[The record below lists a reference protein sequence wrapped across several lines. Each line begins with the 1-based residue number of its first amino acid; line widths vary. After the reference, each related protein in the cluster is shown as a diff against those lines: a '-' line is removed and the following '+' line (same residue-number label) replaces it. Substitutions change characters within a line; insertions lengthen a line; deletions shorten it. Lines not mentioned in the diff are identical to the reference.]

1 MVINLL
7 IAIPTYNEVENI
19 DLISQRVLDAVPNC
33 QLLFIDDNSPDGTGE
48 RLDHLS
54 RLDKRISVLHRSGKL
69 GIGSAHQVAIAYAY
83 QNSVE
88 ILVTM
93 DADLT
98 HSPEHIPALINLLS
112 SADVVIASRFM
123 ESGGLADW
131 NLGRKAMTQ
140 LGHLLTKTLLRLPY
154 DASGAFRIYNLSHIP
169 VECFRLVQSEG
180 YSFFFES
187 LKILEMNNT
196 RIVEHPVVLPSRT
209 YGSSKMKLREI
220 TKSIRFMI
228 VLSFKSL
235 RKPDDLRITKR

>member
-1 MVINLL
+1 MINPL

-19 DLISQRVLDAVPNC
+19 DLISQRVLGAVPNC
-33 QLLFIDDNSPDGTGE
+33 HLLFIDDNSPDGTGE

-54 RLDKRISVLHRSGKL
+54 SLDKRISVIHRSGKL
-69 GIGSAHQVAIAYAY
+69 GIGSAHQAAISYAY
-83 QNSVE
+83 KNSAE

-112 SADVVIASRFM
+112 TADVVIASRFL
-123 ESGGLADW
+123 EHGGLADW
-131 NLGRKAMTQ
+131 NLGRKAMTK
-140 LGHLLTKTLLRLPY
+140 LGHLLTQTLLRLPY
-154 DASGAFRIYNLSHIP
+154 DASGAFRIYNLSNIP
-169 VECFRLVQSEG
+169 FECFGLVKSEG

-209 YGSSKMKLREI
+209 YGTSKMKLRDI
-220 TKSIRFMI
+220 TKSICFMI
-228 VLSFKSL
+228 VLSYASL
-235 RKPDDLRITKR
+235 RKPKSLRINNR

>member
-1 MVINLL
+1 MINPL
-7 IAIPTYNEVENI
+7 IAIPTYKEVENI
-19 DLISQRVLDAVPNC
+19 DLISQRVLGAVPNC
-33 QLLFIDDNSPDGTGE
+33 HLLFIDDNSPDGTGE

-54 RLDKRISVLHRSGKL
+54 SLDKRISVIHRSGKL
-69 GIGSAHQVAIAYAY
+69 GIGSAHQAAISYAY
-83 QNSVE
+83 KNSAE

-123 ESGGLADW
+123 EHGGLTDW
-131 NLGRKAMTQ
+131 NLGRKAMTK
-140 LGHLLTKTLLRLPY
+140 LGHLLTQTLLRLPY
-154 DASGAFRIYNLSHIP
+154 DASGAFRIYNLSNIP
-169 VECFRLVQSEG
+169 FECFSLVKSEG

-209 YGSSKMKLREI
+209 YGNSKMKLRDI
-220 TKSIRFMI
+220 TKSICFMI
-228 VLSFKSL
+228 VLSYTSL
-235 RKPDDLRITKR
+235 RKPNNLRINNR

>member
-1 MVINLL
+1 MIDPL

-19 DLISQRVLDAVPNC
+19 DLISQRVLGAVPNC
-33 QLLFIDDNSPDGTGE
+33 HLLFIDDNSPDGTGE
-48 RLDHLS
+48 RLDQLS
-54 RLDKRISVLHRSGKL
+54 SLDKRISVIHRSGKL
-69 GIGSAHQVAIAYAY
+69 GVGSAHQAAISYAY
-83 QNSVE
+83 QNSAE

-123 ESGGLADW
+123 EYGGLADW
-131 NLGRKAMTQ
+131 NLGRKAMTK
-140 LGHLLTKTLLRLPY
+140 LGHLLTQTLLRLPY
-154 DASGAFRIYNLSHIP
+154 DASGAFRIYNLSNIP
-169 VECFRLVQSEG
+169 FECFNLVKSEG

-209 YGSSKMKLREI
+209 YGNSKMKLRDI
-220 TKSIRFMI
+220 TKSICFMI
-228 VLSFKSL
+228 VLSYTSL
-235 RKPDDLRITKR
+235 CKPNNLRINNR

>member
-1 MVINLL
+1 MVNLL

-33 QLLFIDDNSPDGTGE
+33 HLLFIDDNSPDGTGE

-54 RLDKRISVLHRSGKL
+54 SLDKRISVLHRSGKL
-69 GIGSAHQVAIAYAY
+69 GIGSAHQVAISYAY

-88 ILVTM
+88 VLVTM

-98 HSPEHIPALINLLS
+98 HSPEHIPALMNMLG

-123 ESGGLADW
+123 ENGGLADW

-154 DASGAFRIYNLSHIP
+154 DASGAYRIYNLSHIP

-187 LKILEMNNT
+187 LKILRMNNT

-209 YGSSKMKLREI
+209 YGSSKMKLRDI
-220 TKSIRFMI
+220 TKSIRFMFI
-228 VLSFKSL
+228 LSYKSL
-235 RKPDDLRITKR
+235 RNPDDLRITKR